1 MTDDRPEGHRPEVHE
16 HVLLVADT
24 DESGRPVKE
33 QVPASALDEGI
44 FEVLGTPILVYG
56 CAAGDVIEVAPDGS
70 FTVLRR
76 GGNVAVRAFPV
87 GSFAVE
93 EVQRLSDAFLQ
104 LGGHVEA
111 PGDRRLVVA
120 TVPAAAGFQAIES
133 IMADWHAG
141 VPDAQWEF
149 GNVYAADGSP
159 LRWWQAT

>member
-1 MTDDRPEGHRPEVHE
+1 MTDDRPGGQRSEIHE

-24 DESGRPVKE
+24 DESGRQVKE
-33 QVPASALDEGI
+33 PVPASALDDGT
-44 FEVLGTPILVYG
+44 FEVLGTPALVYG
-56 CAAGDVIEVAPDGS
+56 CAAGDVIQVAPDGN

-76 GGNVAVRAFPV
+76 GRNVAVRAFPV
-87 GSFAVE
+87 GSFATE

-111 PGDRRLVVA
+111 PGDRRFVVA

-133 IMADWHAG
+133 VMADWQAG
-141 VPDAQWEF
+141 VPNVQWEF